1 MTAANSRDLRCVA
14 CGAPNGHP
22 LPVADHHRI
31 LGDTTDNRPSNKIA
45 LCGTGNVPPG
55 CHGQAHSRRKAFGDP
70 LGYIVTRHQDREVT
84 LRVPVYFSQPDL
96 GRTGWDLL
104 DDDWGLTPCDAHG
117 TPSPDHCHT

>member
-1 MTAANSRDLRCVA
+1 VA
-14 CGAPNGHP
+14 CGAASGHP

-55 CHGQAHSRRKAFGDP
+55 CHGQVHSRRKAFGDP

-96 GRTGWDLL
+96 GRTGWYLL